1 MNQLSE
7 NVRQQFCANY
17 LGQRIFMT
25 DNYIKPSVLT
35 VIHLA
40 HLYGYLLLRKV
51 EQLTDEEVTIIA
63 QITGIDEQ
71 LRYAVGY
78 RHREVKEYLSSYSY
92 RFHFSTS
99 GIVLDY
105 LRSIGILTSFT
116 YLQDNKPQTLTP
128 EQIVEMGWMRIKI
141 D

>member
-7 NVRQQFCANY
+7 NVKQNFCANY
-17 LGQRIFMT
+17 LGQEVFMT
-25 DNYIKPSVLT
+25 DNYIKPTNLSV
-35 VIHLA
+35 VHLA
-40 HLYGYLLLRKV
+40 NIKGYLLLRKV
-51 EQLTDEEVTIIA
+51 EQLTDDEVTIIA
-63 QITGIDEQ
+63 KITGIDKQ

-105 LRSIGILTSFT
+105 LRSIGILLPFT
-116 YLQDNKPQTLTP
+116 YFQDGNPKTLTP
-128 EQIVEMGWMRIKI
+128 EQIVERGWVRIKE
-141 D
+141 